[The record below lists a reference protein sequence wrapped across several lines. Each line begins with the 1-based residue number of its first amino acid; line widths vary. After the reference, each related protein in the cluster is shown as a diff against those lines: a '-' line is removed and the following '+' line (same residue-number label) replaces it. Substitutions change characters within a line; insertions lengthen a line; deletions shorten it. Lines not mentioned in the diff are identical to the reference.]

1 MSLRWSTP
9 SIALHWL
16 TALALLVVAT
26 AGLVLQELPT
36 DALAR
41 RLASGMHAIGGI
53 SLAAMTLA
61 RLVVLWRK
69 GRPELPSRTGI
80 HALAVRV
87 VHVLTY
93 VVLLALSLSG
103 FVTAKP
109 STWHEFIKGDVA
121 TAPSFEGVA
130 SRQVHEAL
138 LVVLLVLVALHV
150 IGVVVDERRH
160 GGTLRRMLPW

>member
-1 MSLRWSTP
+1 MTQRWSSP

-16 TALALLVVAT
+16 TALALVVVAG
-26 AGLVLQELPT
+26 AGLVLQELPS

-41 RLASGMHAIGGI
+41 RIASGLHAVGGL

-69 GRPELPSRTGI
+69 GRPEAAWRSGV
-80 HALAVRV
+80 HALGVRV

-109 STWHEFIKGDVA
+109 STWHEFIKGEVA
-121 TAPSFEGVA
+121 TAPTFEGVA
-130 SRQVHEAL
+130 SRQLHEAL
-138 LVVLLVLVALHV
+138 VVALVVLVTLHV
-150 IGVVVDERRH
+150 LGVLVDERRR
-160 GGTLRRMLPW
+160 GGTMRRMLPW